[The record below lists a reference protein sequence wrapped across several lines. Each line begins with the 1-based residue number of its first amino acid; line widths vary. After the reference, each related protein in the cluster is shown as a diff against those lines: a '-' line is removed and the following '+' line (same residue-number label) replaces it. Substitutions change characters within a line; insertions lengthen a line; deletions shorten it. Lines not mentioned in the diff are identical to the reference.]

1 MGKPFTIGTAEAK
14 AGSIQYGELQLF
26 QHPTGHMEFLPVVIV
41 QGAEDGPCL
50 WLTAAIHGNE
60 HSGPL
65 VLHRLIDEAL
75 VAQLEGTIVAIPAL
89 SPAGLRTEKRVPYHD
104 TKDPNRLWPDGK
116 PEKAPD
122 AERTPASVLE
132 RAYARLF
139 EQITETA
146 DYLIDFHNAWPH
158 SIPFAFLDRVLFRPG
173 PKEAERRKEAEQLS
187 NTMIEMLEAFGHTI
201 IREYPVK
208 HYFDSELHRS
218 TSAAVLL
225 LARKPAFTVE
235 LGTQLMPMPSILEAA
250 VAGTRNVL
258 RWAGML
264 PGSMEKIEGI
274 QVVDPGFPVHR
285 SRALR
290 AVEPCIA
297 DVHVQSGDII
307 HAGDALADLR
317 DIWGRPLEK
326 PVLVAEHD
334 GIVLSPAEGILFNA
348 GETII
353 YTAIKDETPLVCPYP
368 EDYFKPEEGKQN

>member
-1 MGKPFTIGTAEAK
+1 MGNQFTIGTAKAK
-14 AGSIQYGELQLF
+14 AGSIQYGEWPLF
-26 QHPTGHMEFLPVVIV
+26 QHPTGHTEFLPVVIA

-65 VLHRLIDEAL
+65 VLHRLIEEAL
-75 VAQLEGTIVAIPAL
+75 VAQLKGTIVAIPAL
-89 SPAGLRTEKRVPYHD
+89 NPAGMRTEKRVPYHD

-116 PEKAPD
+116 PEKTPD
-122 AERTPASVLE
+122 PERKPPSVLE

-139 EQITETA
+139 EQITDTA
-146 DYLIDFHNAWPH
+146 DFLIDFHNAWPH
-158 SIPFAFLDRVLFRPG
+158 SIPFAFQDRVLFRPG
-173 PKEAERRKEAEQLS
+173 QDEADRRREAEQLS
-187 NTMIEMLEAFGHTI
+187 DTMTEMLEAFGHTI
-201 IREYPVK
+201 IREYPVR

-235 LGTQLMPMPSILEAA
+235 LGTQLMPTPSILKAA

-264 PGSMEKIEGI
+264 AGSMEKIEGI
-274 QVVDPGFPVHR
+274 KVVEPGFPVHR
-285 SRALR
+285 SRSLR
-290 AVEPCIA
+290 AVEPCVV

-317 DIWGRPLEK
+317 DIWGRPLK
-326 PVLVAEHD
+326 NPVLVSEHE
-334 GIVLSPAEGILFNA
+334 GIVLSPAGGILFNA
-348 GETII
+348 GQTIV
-353 YTAIKDETPLVCPYP
+353 YTAIKDESPLVCPYP
-368 EDYFKPEEGKQN
+368 EDYFKIDEGEQD